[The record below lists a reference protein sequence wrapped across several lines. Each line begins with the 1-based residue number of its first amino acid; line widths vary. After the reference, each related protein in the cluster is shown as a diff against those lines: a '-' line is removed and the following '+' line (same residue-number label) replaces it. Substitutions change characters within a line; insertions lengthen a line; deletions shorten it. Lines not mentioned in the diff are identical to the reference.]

1 MRQELLVERAPIRT
15 DPDGLAV
22 ADRGFDDRAEL
33 AVLLLL
39 EADIARVDA
48 IFRQRL
54 RAGGMAGEQLV
65 AYVVEVAAERTRAPE
80 PAWPLAPPRHAL
92 PPLRPIDGDSHD

>member
-39 EADIARVDA
+39 EADIARGDA

-65 AYVVEVAAERTRAPE
+65 ARGGVVADERGPRPE
-80 PAWPLAPPRHAL
+80 PIVELADPRHGRRRL
-92 PPLRPIDGDSHD
+92 GPIDGDS